1 MELFNA
7 IPDNFKEDSATEEEV
22 FCLNETIIFIL
33 KAIHPIAPHI
43 SEYLWQGFAQNIL
56 NENIDSSWPK
66 FDSKLMEAS
75 GFQLVVQINGKV
87 RGKISLDKGL
97 DQKEIEEAAKSIE
110 NIRNNIEGK
119 EIRKVIYIKE
129 KIINFVL

>member
-1 MELFNA
+1 
-7 IPDNFKEDSATEEEV
+7 
-22 FCLNETIIFIL
+22 
-33 KAIHPIAPHI
+33 
-43 SEYLWQGFAQNIL
+43 
-56 NENIDSSWPK
+56 
-66 FDSKLMEAS
+66 MEAS
-75 GFQLVVQINGKV
+75 SFQLVVQINGKV